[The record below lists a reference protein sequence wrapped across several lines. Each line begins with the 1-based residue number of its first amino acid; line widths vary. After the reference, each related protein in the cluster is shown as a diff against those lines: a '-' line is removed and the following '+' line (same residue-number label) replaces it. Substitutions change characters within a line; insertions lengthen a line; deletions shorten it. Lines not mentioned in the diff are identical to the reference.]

1 MDSSHFHAK
10 AHCDSWAKARGESS
24 FDFCRFLFA
33 KAISAIPPIWYYS
46 EKMVGFQQERN
57 SCTGRN
63 CIAKRETPPPPSR
76 SYRQNW
82 ILLPPPAP
90 FAATTPRCSRLCR
103 HFSPSLS
110 TLSVFRFATTGRFPP
125 SAGIRRAQPPLSSNF
140 NRCTIRDSR
149 IIYASQLF
157 QLQLINAELLYF
169 CVTYECLIR
178 ISSKSCSRNT
188 RKERLCWSI

>member
-63 CIAKRETPPPPSR
+63 CIAKRETPPPPPLDLIVKTGSFCH
-76 SYRQNW
+76 
-82 ILLPPPAP
+82 LLPRSPRLRLVVPA
-90 FAATTPRCSRLCR
+90 FVATSRHPSRLSVYSGLPQPDGFHR
-103 HFSPSLS
+103 PQAYDERSPRSRAIS
-110 TLSVFRFATTGRFPP
+110 IAVPYATR
-125 SAGIRRAQPPLSSNF
+125 
-140 NRCTIRDSR
+140 
-149 IIYASQLF
+149 
-157 QLQLINAELLYF
+157 E
-169 CVTYECLIR
+169 
-178 ISSKSCSRNT
+178 
-188 RKERLCWSI
+188 